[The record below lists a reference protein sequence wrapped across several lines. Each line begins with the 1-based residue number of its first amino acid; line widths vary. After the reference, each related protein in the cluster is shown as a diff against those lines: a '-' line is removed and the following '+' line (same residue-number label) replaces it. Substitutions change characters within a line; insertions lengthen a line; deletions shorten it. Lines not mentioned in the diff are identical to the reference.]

1 MKHITILVP
10 QNAILGSIEGPR
22 QLLTGVNG
30 YYASLGKPPM
40 FKVELA
46 GITKE
51 TGLVNGTYTINTERT
66 IDQIQKTDLILIPA
80 IDGEISQSIKQNEA
94 FLPWV
99 TRQYKAGAEV
109 ASLCLGA
116 FLLASTGLIKGK
128 KCATHWMAAN
138 AFRKMFPEI
147 DLVPEKIVTDQEG
160 IYTSGGAYSYLHLV
174 LYLIEKYC
182 GRPAAV
188 FSAKTFAIDID
199 RENQSPFMMFNG
211 QKDHDDDVVKKAQ
224 QYIEQHFQEKITVD
238 TLADMVAVSRR
249 NFERR
254 FKKATASTVV
264 EYIQR
269 VKIEAA
275 KMSLESSRDNVNEV
289 MFRVGYTDTKAF
301 RNTFKRITG
310 LSPIQY
316 KAKYNAGVTV

>member
-10 QNAILGSIEGPR
+10 KNAILGSIEGPR
-22 QLLTGVNG
+22 QLLTGVNA
-30 YYASLGKPPM
+30 YYSSLGKPPM

-51 TGLVNGTYTINTERT
+51 TGLVNGTYTITTERT
-66 IDQIQKTDLILIPA
+66 IDQIEKTDLILIPA
-80 IDGEISQSIKQNEA
+80 IDGEIGQAIKQNEA
-94 FLPWV
+94 LISWV
-99 TRQYKAGAEV
+99 NKQYKAGAEV

-147 DLVPEKIVTDQEG
+147 DLVPEKIVTDQDG

-199 RENQSPFMMFNG
+199 RESQSPFMMFNG
-211 QKDHDDDVVKKAQ
+211 QKDHDDDAVKKAQ
-224 QYIEQHFQEKITVD
+224 QYIEQHFQDKITVD
-238 TLADMVAVSRR
+238 TLADMVSVSRR

-289 MFRVGYTDTKAF
+289 MFRVGYSDTKAF
-301 RNTFKRITG
+301 RNTFKRLTG

-316 KAKYNAGVTV
+316 KTKYNAGVTA